1 MRLIKLLPFIIRHIR
16 KLTELSTF
24 LCDGVFVK
32 EMNKKEYCI
41 IYYFPFSSLRFVIRK
56 KEFKK
61 EKDDF
66 RENESSLMMYDVKEL
81 NELY

>member
-41 IYYFPFSSLRFVIRK
+41 IYYFPFSSP
-56 KEFKK
+56 EFKK